1 MVVLLNSLIFA
12 AAIGGAA
19 WAFSNFA
26 RGVNAATRHVILWTV
41 LLAVLAI
48 PAADTF
54 MTPSEP
60 AAAPPVHAIKIEEA
74 PTIPATSPV
83 PMDRQCARA
92 ARRVADSPSVRATR
106 GLYSISVVGDVGDS
120 LPCPTCS
127 CRLQLHLPESS
138 EARERSGEPRT
149 TTELR

>member
-1 MVVLLNSLIFA
+1 MPVLELLNSAAAALMVVLLNSLIFA

-74 PTIPATSPV
+74 PTIPATSP
-83 PMDRQCARA
+83 ALET
-92 ARRVADSPSVRATR
+92 VR
-106 GLYSISVVGDVGDS
+106 
-120 LPCPTCS
+120 
-127 CRLQLHLPESS
+127 
-138 EARERSGEPRT
+138 
-149 TTELR
+149 